1 MISGYQVGQAGYQDI
16 RISGWPGWISGSQAG
31 LAGYQDIRL
40 ARLDIRISGWPGWI
54 SGYQDIGIL
63 LVNGPLSPPG

>member
-31 LAGYQDIRL
+31 LAGYQDIQPGQVGYQDIRL
-40 ARLDIRISGWPGWI
+40 ARLDIRISGHWHI
-54 SGYQDIGIL
+54 VS
-63 LVNGPLSPPG
+63 